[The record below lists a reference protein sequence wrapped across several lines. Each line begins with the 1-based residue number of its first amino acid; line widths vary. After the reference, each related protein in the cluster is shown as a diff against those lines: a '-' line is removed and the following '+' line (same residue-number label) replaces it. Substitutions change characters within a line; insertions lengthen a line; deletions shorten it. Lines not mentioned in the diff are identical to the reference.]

1 MKEIGSLSRFKILSG
16 SMLKLIAIISMFIDH
31 AAYTFQVQFPVLN
44 DPLFNLGVIQ
54 FSPYY
59 LMRRIGRLAFP
70 IFCFLIA
77 EGIAHTKDI
86 RKYAARLLI
95 FAAVSEIPFNLLVRH
110 TFFYLP
116 KQNVFFTL
124 FLGVLM
130 VYIYEHV
137 ESEWKKWLCMVAV
150 AVIAVCLRADYG
162 VAGVALIL
170 VMHIFRDRAG
180 AKTVLA
186 YPLLNG
192 RITAMA
198 AFVPIFMYN
207 GQRGFVKSGALR
219 YAFYIFYPLH
229 MLALVGV
236 SYWLYR
242 CGIWG

>member
-1 MKEIGSLSRFKILSG
+1 MKETGFLQRFKILSG
-16 SMLKLIAIISMFIDH
+16 SMLKLIAILSMLIDH
-31 AAYTFQVQFPVLN
+31 AAYTFGYQFPVLN
-44 DPLFNLGVIQ
+44 ETLFHFGIINVT
-54 FSPYY
+54 PYY

-86 RKYAARLLI
+86 RRYGTRLLI
-95 FAAVSEIPFNLLVRH
+95 FAAVSEIPFNLMMHHSL
-110 TFFYLP
+110 FYLN

-130 VYIYEHV
+130 VYVYERI

-150 AVIAVCLRADYG
+150 VVIAVCLKADYG
-162 VAGVALIL
+162 VAGVLLIF
-170 VMHIFRDRAG
+170 VMHVFRDQAG

-186 YPLLNG
+186 YPLLG
-192 RITAMA
+192 RVTSMA

-229 MLALVGV
+229 MLALVGI